1 MPLSSGTANIEELR
15 RQLSDLSGSA
25 SRELADQVRRFVKNT
40 KTEFGLYEQ
49 IRDQFINSP
58 DEDIRRFVN
67 LIQRPFYASSSVL
80 NFVVSIFQLVISAFL
95 LVLGISVI
103 SPSVLNIS
111 VPDILQ
117 QFASFAQSPGGS
129 NSTYILEG
137 LLFLTGIAF
146 ITDAFN
152 HLRSAAFYLRIAG
165 IELQE
170 PTAKH

>member
-1 MPLSSGTANIEELR
+1 MSSSSPSTEELH
-15 RQLSDLSGSA
+15 RQLE
-25 SRELADQVRRFVKNT
+25 ELTSSYTGELQDQIKRFVKT
-40 KTEFGLYEQ
+40 EKTEFGLYEQ
-49 IRDQFINSP
+49 IRDKFINSP

-67 LIQRPFYASSSVL
+67 LIQRPFYASSSFL

-111 VPDILQ
+111 ITDILQ
-117 QFASFAQSPGGS
+117 QFASFAQSPNGS
-129 NSTYILEG
+129 NAAYILQG

-146 ITDAFN
+146 VTDAFN

-170 PTAKH
+170 PSAKQ